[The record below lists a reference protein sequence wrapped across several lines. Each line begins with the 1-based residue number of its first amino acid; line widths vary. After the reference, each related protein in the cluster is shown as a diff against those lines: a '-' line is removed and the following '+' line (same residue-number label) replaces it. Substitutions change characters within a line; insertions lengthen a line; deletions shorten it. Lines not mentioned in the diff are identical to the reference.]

1 LIEDEMPE
9 CLLKF
14 CAHKA
19 GYDVLMERWKQ
30 AITGNTSQWCDTLE
44 TSSTTTRLNRAP
56 AFSRDVRF
64 IRW

>member
-19 GYDVLMERWKQ
+19 GYDVLIERWKQ
-30 AITGNTSQWCDTLE
+30 GDYREHLGGE
-44 TSSTTTRLNRAP
+44 TP
-56 AFSRDVRF
+56 
-64 IRW
+64 W